1 MPWSF
6 GRLAAWFATSS
17 HSHLTT
23 VNPGARSKAVI
34 ITVLPACTINERTA
48 AHAPLAVVLNQIHHC
63 ILNRSS
69 HATPDFCIAA
79 IAYLSSGWYSFLQQ
93 YFRVLVPR
101 RLRQGQHASNLSCL
115 FCSRRT
121 NKFLLALESLGT
133 FIQIDFKLE
142 LITSSTVPPMRP
154 WKSAGSYGTNP
165 YWDTVLQAMPMFCF
179 GSIRPLNM
187 LLAVPSDQ

>member
-1 MPWSF
+1 MVVWKAGHVVCDFISF
-6 GRLAAWFATSS
+6 PSYYGQSRRPLQSRDYHSITCVVRSMNAPLLTPPLAA
-17 HSHLTT
+17 
-23 VNPGARSKAVI
+23 
-34 ITVLPACTINERTA
+34 
-48 AHAPLAVVLNQIHHC
+48 VLNQIHHC

-69 HATPDFCIAA
+69 HATFDFCIAA

-101 RLRQGQHASNLSCL
+101 RLRQGQHASNLSCP

-121 NKFLLALESLGT
+121 NKSLRALGSLGT

-154 WKSAGSYGTNP
+154 WKSAGSYGTKP
-165 YWDTVLQAMPMFCF
+165 YWDTVFQAKPMSCS